1 MEIFEKVHGNMITV
15 SDYRILS
22 ELPELMRLDSGKP
35 VKDRSDWD
43 LRRKELFETA
53 VRLQY
58 GELPPEPEILD
69 VTLLHSTRFMKRSDV
84 PMHNYLIKTGTAERP
99 FYFKMQVIL
108 PGCGGKPCP
117 VIVDGDMCWT
127 YHLDG
132 RFLDAAISRG
142 IGWVL
147 FDRTVIADDVND
159 RGRRNGRIYETYPD
173 LDCGALMAWAWGYKI
188 CVDAVL
194 KLSLPVDRDFIAF
207 SGHSRGGKTA
217 LLAGVIDPRA
227 SIVNPNS
234 SGAGGAGCY
243 RFVMNGQCAGGDP
256 FRSETLDDLLN
267 VFPFWF
273 GPSLGD
279 FYGRASALP
288 FDEHFLKALVAPR
301 TLFIS
306 ESCDDIWAN
315 PLGTLLTTRKAE
327 PAFRL
332 TGAADSIFWYYRPG
346 KHAHTYVDVEMLAN
360 VINHKRSGEPV
371 DGRMFVLPFD
381 DKPISKDHAVKQ

>member
-1 MEIFEKVHGNMITV
+1 MEIYEKVTKDMITV
-15 SDYRILS
+15 SECGFVS

-35 VKDRSDWD
+35 VRDRSDWE

-53 VRLQY
+53 VKLQY
-58 GELPPEPEILD
+58 GEVPPEPEFLD
-69 VTLLHSTRFMKRSDV
+69 LTLLHSNFFMKRPDIH
-84 PMHNYLIKTGTAERP
+84 MYNYLVKTGTFERP

-108 PGCGGKPCP
+108 PDGGGKPCP
-117 VIVDGDMCWT
+117 VIVDGDQCWT

-147 FDRTVIADDVND
+147 FDRTVIADDVNG

-173 LDCGALMAWAWGYKI
+173 LDCGALMAWAWGYKV
-188 CVDAVL
+188 CVDAIL
-194 KLSLPVDRDFIAF
+194 KLELPVDKDYIAF

-234 SGAGGAGCY
+234 SGAGGAGCC
-243 RFVMNGQCAGGDP
+243 RFVMKGQCIGGDP
-256 FRSETLDDLLN
+256 FRSETVDDLLN

-273 GPSLGD
+273 GPELGKY
-279 FYGRASALP
+279 YGRPSDLP

-306 ESCDDIWAN
+306 EACDDIWAN
-315 PLGTLLTTRKAE
+315 PLGTLATTRAAK
-327 PAFRL
+327 PAFEL
-332 TGAADSIFWYYRPG
+332 LGAGDNIFWNYRPG
-346 KHAHTYVDVEMLAN
+346 KHAHTFVDIELLAN

-371 DGRMFVLPFD
+371 DGRMFILPFD
-381 DKPISKDHAVKQ
+381 DKPIL